1 MYVRLVFR
9 LLEMFKSSLFQT
21 QRGCRRAEW
30 GQRLSLDLAN
40 QLIIKLFNYECVW
53 RTPSCC
59 IFNSEEAGGMWERL
73 RAPDDSFAGCSA
85 SSARAEDPTLT
96 AEREGGLGGGG
107 VTHGPRTAHWD
118 EKHVASIAAKV
129 VWNVLLV
136 RFFLHFWTF
145 FDSKVDC
152 DRLEAGLKLPLDR

>member
-85 SSARAEDPTLT
+85 SSARAEDPTLA

-107 VTHGPRTAHWD
+107 SHPRTANCSLGRKTCCLHRCKSRMKCATR
-118 EKHVASIAAKV
+118 EIFLA
-129 VWNVLLV
+129 LLNI
-136 RFFLHFWTF
+136 FWLK
-145 FDSKVDC
+145 S
-152 DRLEAGLKLPLDR
+152 RLW